1 VERIAASSLK
11 EVVFSDSIPLR
22 AEAQACGKIRVL
34 SVARLLARAI
44 QSIHEETSVSTL
56 FV

>member
-1 VERIAASSLK
+1 
-11 EVVFSDSIPLR
+11 LR